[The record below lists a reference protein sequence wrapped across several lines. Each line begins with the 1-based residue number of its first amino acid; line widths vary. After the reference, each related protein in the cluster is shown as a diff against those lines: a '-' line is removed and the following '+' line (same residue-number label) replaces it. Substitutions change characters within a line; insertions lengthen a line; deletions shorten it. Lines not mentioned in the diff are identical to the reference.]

1 MAVICWLAR
10 QMAKNAYVDCDT
22 YFLHMNLFIAD
33 VGARNRVG
41 NCRAVERRVGGMGGT
56 RWWWW

>member
-1 MAVICWLAR
+1 MAAICWLAR
-10 QMAKNAYVDCDT
+10 QMAKNVSVDCDT
-22 YFLHMNLFIAD
+22 YFLRMNLFIAD

-56 RWWWW
+56 LWWWW

>member
-1 MAVICWLAR
+1 
-10 QMAKNAYVDCDT
+10 MAKNAYVDCDT
-22 YFLHMNLFIAD
+22 YFLRMNIFTAD